1 MKVWV
6 ATWDIGGTETGFE
19 IFSEESLAVGAAIG
33 YAQEM
38 SLFDDESLSIDEAR
52 QMLMSAGELNFCER
66 QCCYGVCGHDVIA
79 QSQ

>member
-19 IFSEESLAVGAAIG
+19 IFSERSLAVEAAVG

-38 SLFDDESLSIDEAR
+38 SLLEDESLSVDEAR
-52 QMLMSAGELNFCER
+52 QMLMSAGELNFYER
-66 QCCYGVCGHDVIA
+66 QCCYCVCEYDVIA